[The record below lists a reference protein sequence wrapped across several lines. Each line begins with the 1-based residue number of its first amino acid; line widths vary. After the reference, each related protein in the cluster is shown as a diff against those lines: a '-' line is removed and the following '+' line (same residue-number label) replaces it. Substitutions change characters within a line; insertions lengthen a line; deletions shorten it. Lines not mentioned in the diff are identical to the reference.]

1 MITVVLLGAPGAGKG
16 TQAIRLR
23 ETMGLPHIA
32 TGDLFR
38 SAARDGSALGLE
50 ARLYMERGQLV
61 PDEITVRMLLTRM
74 AEPDAENG
82 AILDGFPRTR
92 TQAEALDA
100 ALAET
105 GSRVDHA
112 LLIEVPHED
121 LARRLAGRW
130 ICAEAGHIYHE
141 TANQPQ
147 EPGRCDIDGSELVQ
161 RADDRIETVRAR
173 LAQQLTALSDVV
185 EYYEAAGILQRVD
198 GQRPIP
204 AVTASLIAALDGV
217 TGGA

>member
-1 MITVVLLGAPGAGKG
+1 MTTVVLLGAPGAGKG

-23 ETMGLPHIA
+23 ETIGLPHIA

-50 ARLYMERGQLV
+50 ARRYMERGQLV

-74 AEPDAENG
+74 SAPDAENG

-92 TQAEALDA
+92 AQAQALDA
-100 ALAET
+100 ALAES

-130 ICAEAGHIYHE
+130 ICTDAGHVYHE

-161 RADDRIETVRAR
+161 RADDRIETVRTR

-185 EYYEAAGILQRVD
+185 EHYEAAGILQRVD
-198 GQRPIP
+198 GQRLIP

-217 TGGA
+217 TDGA